1 MTALATARAKANA
14 AAALVSRLTIA
25 LDRAQ
30 QDYREAHT
38 RALEVER
45 AEARRE
51 QERTRLPT
59 ADEIYA
65 RSVFDD

>member
-1 MTALATARAKANA
+1 MNALATARAKDNA
-14 AAALVSRLTIA
+14 AAAIVSRLTIE
-25 LDRAQ
+25 LVRAQ
-30 QDYREAHT
+30 QAYREAHT
-38 RALEVER
+38 RALAVER